1 MIVLAFDTAFDAC
14 SAAILRGD
22 DVLWAERRIIGK
34 GHSEAL
40 PPMVA
45 SGLAAAS
52 VTPAAIDRI
61 GVVIGPGAFAG
72 VRVGLAFARAFRIGL
87 NADIVGVSST
97 HALAASL
104 APHAGPTAIVFDAR
118 RGQVYAALYDAALTE
133 VVPPFVARP
142 SEATAKILDAAA
154 PGPLRLAG
162 SGAPLV
168 IHGHRAMVDP
178 ALHADPVAIARL
190 ARATPPSAAAPAPL
204 YLRPPDAAPA
214 AASPL
219 AGLFQS

>member
-1 MIVLAFDTAFDAC
+1 MIVLAIDTALDAC
-14 SAAILRGD
+14 SAAILQDD

-45 SGLAAAS
+45 SGLAAAG
-52 VTPAAIDRI
+52 VNPAAFDRV

-72 VRVGLAFARAFRIGL
+72 VRVGLAFARAFRLGL
-87 NADIVGVSST
+87 KADVVGVSTT

-104 APHAGPTAIVFDAR
+104 GPHAGPTAIVFDAR
-118 RGQVYAALYDAALTE
+118 RGQVYAAVYDAALTE

-142 SEATAKILDAAA
+142 SEATAKIEEAA
-154 PGPLRLAG
+154 PEGVLRFAG
-162 SGAPLV
+162 SGAAL
-168 IHGHRAMVDP
+168 ISHDSRSMVDST
-178 ALHADPVAIARL
+178 LHADPVAVARL
-190 ARATPPSAAAPAPL
+190 AKAMAPVSAPPAPL

-219 AGLFQS
+219 AGLFRS